1 MRIYISSTFN
11 FLQKKWDAMVHN
23 KKDMKI
29 VRGDLSELEM
39 EQDRKDLEEIQVKMM
54 EMNSKFLDNANSLR
68 GAAKKLD
75 QVWEDCKKTRYVS
88 TGAVLGG
95 ILMVGGGIA
104 SLMTA
109 GAATPFIASGISLV
123 VGGTVANIGT
133 VIYEQIKNSK
143 EIKKAEDLLSKLLT
157 GISEIDEIAQ
167 SKLGTKGENNLLYLR
182 YLAETQE
189 LNDPIQKMLSEL
201 AEFKIKQA
209 MDAKERLR
217 RQKVTLVPEDF
228 LQTVTKAPS
237 KSNFNARSSKAVSK
251 VQGKSSDIVSL
262 NGNISKIIWNTEML
276 GSTIRDVVENNG
288 SKAAKILRKKVDEL
302 EKLALSNAK
311 ITSTR
316 KSSKCKQSSH
326 DLNSE
331 RHGFVPYHQFVA

>member
-1 MRIYISSTFN
+1 
-11 FLQKKWDAMVHN
+11 MVHN

-68 GAAKKLD
+68 DAAKKLD
-75 QVWEDCKKTRYVS
+75 QVWEDCKKARYVS

-109 GAATPFIASGISLV
+109 GAATPFLASGISLV

-189 LNDPIQKMLSEL
+189 LNELIGFQKMLSEL

-209 MDAKERLR
+209 MDAKERLI

-262 NGNISKIIWNTEML
+262 NGNISKIIWDTEML

-288 SKAAKILRKKVDEL
+288 SKAAQILRKKADEL
-302 EKLALSNAK
+302 EKLALSNEK
-311 ITSTR
+311 IMSTR
-316 KSSKCKQSSH
+316 KSSKCK
-326 DLNSE
+326 
-331 RHGFVPYHQFVA
+331 

>member
-68 GAAKKLD
+68 DAAKKLD
-75 QVWEDCKKTRYVS
+75 QVWEDCKKARYVS

-109 GAATPFIASGISLV
+109 GAATPFLASGISLV

-182 YLAETQE
+182 YLAEIQE
-189 LNDPIQKMLSEL
+189 LNELIGFSEL
-201 AEFKIKQA
+201 AEFKITQA
-209 MDAKERLR
+209 MDAKERLI

-288 SKAAKILRKKVDEL
+288 SKAAQILRKKADEL
-302 EKLALSNAK
+302 EKLALSNEK
-311 ITSTR
+311 IMSTR
-316 KSSKCKQSSH
+316 KSSKCK
-326 DLNSE
+326 
-331 RHGFVPYHQFVA
+331 

>member
-1 MRIYISSTFN
+1 
-11 FLQKKWDAMVHN
+11 
-23 KKDMKI
+23 
-29 VRGDLSELEM
+29 
-39 EQDRKDLEEIQVKMM
+39 
-54 EMNSKFLDNANSLR
+54 MNSKFLDNANSLR
-68 GAAKKLD
+68 DAAKKLD
-75 QVWEDCKKTRYVS
+75 QVWEDCKKARYVS

-109 GAATPFIASGISLV
+109 GAATPFLASGISLV

-209 MDAKERLR
+209 MDAKERLI

-262 NGNISKIIWNTEML
+262 NGNISKIIWDTEML

-288 SKAAKILRKKVDEL
+288 SKAAQILRKKADEL
-302 EKLALSNAK
+302 EKLALSNEK
-311 ITSTR
+311 IMSTR
-316 KSSKCKQSSH
+316 KSSKC
-326 DLNSE
+326 
-331 RHGFVPYHQFVA
+331 R